1 MADVRFHILWPAGNT
16 TAIVTDPVS
25 RDRHVVTATAIMR
38 ARPQIEQVGYLE
50 PAWDARAAFRLQ
62 MMGGE
67 FCGNA
72 ARAAAHYWALRHGF
86 GAVRL
91 EVSGLPGVI
100 SVETTPQTATVILP
114 GDFFRRQ
121 QAVAEGCLVDLRGI
135 RHVLV
140 DDAARLDEAGAIIAK
155 YRADYPALGVVYLQR
170 SGGRIKNRPRIWVRA
185 TNTCVDE
192 TACGSGSI
200 AAAIAA
206 YDPMVDQRTF
216 AIEQPSREVC
226 TVCLEPAERGF
237 RSISLSGVVAA
248 LGEGVVAVA

>member
-16 TAIVTDPVS
+16 TAIVADPVT
-25 RDRHVVTATAIMR
+25 RDRHVATATAIMQ
-38 ARPQIEQVGYLE
+38 AQPQIEQVGFLE
-50 PAWDARAAFRLQ
+50 APRDGRAALRLQ

-72 ARAAAHYWALRHGF
+72 ARAAAHFWALRHGF

-114 GDFFRRQ
+114 GDFFQRRQ
-121 QAVAEGCLVDLRGI
+121 AVVEGCLVDLRGI

-140 DDAARLDEAGAIIAK
+140 DDAARLDETAAIIAK
-155 YRADYPALGVVYLQR
+155 YSADYPALGVVYLQR
-170 SGGRIKNRPRIWVRA
+170 NGGRIMNHPRIWVRA

-206 YDPMVDQRTF
+206 YDPIVDQRIF
-216 AIEQPSREVC
+216 AVEQPSREIC
-226 TVCLEPAERGF
+226 TVCLEPARRGF
-237 RSISLSGVVAA
+237 RRISLSGVVAA